1 MTIVIC
7 VNILLKDIG
16 LKTKIA
22 RLSRAGQ
29 HTNTN
34 CGFGAAYFFL
44 HSAKVS
50 IILNIQSILLI
61 YFHNNFI

>member
-34 CGFGAAYFFL
+34 CGFGAAYFFYTVQ
-44 HSAKVS
+44 K
-50 IILNIQSILLI
+50 
-61 YFHNNFI
+61 